1 MASASSSCQG
11 LLEKI
16 SPGSPQDLL
25 LEEAVHARIYD
36 ENVCPGT
43 SADVLCEPAQSKGT
57 CTSHKSNFV
66 REVTGRMPGPNPGTR
81 VLHEPAQSKCTWTS
95 HKSHCLCKNLRGKC
109 VAERNAHGHVTR
121 AILCENLQEQCRRP
135 ESVPDPTPAL
145 TPTVRTPQCG
155 QTVWGKTAWLT
166 DRVPKIGVVWVIIF
180 LNKPGMQ

>member
-66 REVTGRMPGPNPGTR
+66 REVTGRMPGPNPGTPR
-81 VLHEPAQSKCTWTS
+81 FARACAVEMHMDIAQEPLFMQESTGKMRRRTKCTWTC
-95 HKSHCLCKNLRGKC
+95 HKSHFMREFTGTMPPARERTRSNPGLNTYRKNPSMWTDCLGKNCLVDWQGSK
-109 VAERNAHGHVTR
+109 NWGSMGH
-121 AILCENLQEQCRRP
+121 NF
-135 ESVPDPTPAL
+135 
-145 TPTVRTPQCG
+145 PQ
-155 QTVWGKTAWLT
+155 
-166 DRVPKIGVVWVIIF
+166 
-180 LNKPGMQ
+180 

>member
-95 HKSHCLCKNLRGKC
+95 HKHVYARIYGENASQNEMHMDMSQEPFYARIY
-109 VAERNAHGHVTR
+109 RNNAAGQR
-121 AILCENLQEQCRRP
+121 AYPIQPRP
-135 ESVPDPTPAL
+135 
-145 TPTVRTPQCG
+145 
-155 QTVWGKTAWLT
+155 
-166 DRVPKIGVVWVIIF
+166 
-180 LNKPGMQ
+180 